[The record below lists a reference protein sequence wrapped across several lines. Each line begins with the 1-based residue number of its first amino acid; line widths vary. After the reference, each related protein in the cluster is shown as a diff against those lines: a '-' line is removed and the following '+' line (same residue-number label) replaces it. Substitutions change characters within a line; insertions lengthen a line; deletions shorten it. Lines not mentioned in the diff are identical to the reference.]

1 MMTKGLSVCFLSK
14 NLLYLNI
21 KTKLINM
28 NILERAE
35 FLGYEIVET
44 TSEVSGYPRNL
55 KKVITGFQDF
65 DEAESFAKDNGCEII
80 KLRRKAGQ
88 QLWSRGSRV
97 FEPFYM
103 STIYDNDANYE
114 MYFCGDEER
123 FTDNVKEQIAEMND
137 FALIQS
143 FIEEKTEIWDEFC
156 TLGENEFILV
166 KDGKLEG
173 VIKEERMDY
182 EYDSTYYRIGVI

>member
-1 MMTKGLSVCFLSK
+1 
-14 NLLYLNI
+14 
-21 KTKLINM
+21 M
-28 NILERAE
+28 NSEILDKADS
-35 FLGYEIVET
+35 LGYEIIET
-44 TSEVSGYPRNL
+44 TDNCNGYPSNL
-55 KKVITGFQDF
+55 KKAVIGFEDF
-65 DEAESFAKDNGCEII
+65 EDAEHFAKENGGEII

-88 QLWSRGSRV
+88 QLWSRGSRA

-103 STIYDNDANYE
+103 SKVYDDDPCYE

-123 FTDNVKEQIAEMND
+123 FTDNVKGQIAEMND

-143 FIEEKTEIWDEFC
+143 FVEEKAEIWDEFC

-173 VIKEERMDY
+173 VIEEERMDY
-182 EYDSTYYRIGVI
+182 EYDSTYYRIGVIENE